1 METEGRDGYR
11 QRHCLSLY
19 CLRQFRKGNYLRLS
33 PLSRIVFFL
42 FLRRLSQKVTRK
54 RRADIHL
61 LSFSIY
67 ALFFSPDVFFPL
79 PVSISQPGG
88 KTTSFAS
95 FLRVTPPL
103 RTKPRLRLRL
113 PSPYE
118 ILSFFFS
125 SSGHAQR
132 KEREIPRNN
141 KQFNVFSVFLRKQSQ
156 LKIIYSI
163 GNLVKPSNIPLI
175 TAFFNG
181 KKRVKNTWDA
191 RVHDD
196 ILKIKT
202 KQNKK
207 KQKKKFYVGL
217 LVNHTEYEKS
227 GEKLKPNRCIHT
239 RMRIYA
245 SLQLR

>member
-1 METEGRDGYR
+1 MKF
-11 QRHCLSLY
+11 C
-19 CLRQFRKGNYLRLS
+19 
-33 PLSRIVFFL
+33 P
-42 FLRRLSQKVTRK
+42 
-54 RRADIHL
+54 
-61 LSFSIY
+61 
-67 ALFFSPDVFFPL
+67 
-79 PVSISQPGG
+79 
-88 KTTSFAS
+88 
-95 FLRVTPPL
+95 
-103 RTKPRLRLRL
+103 
-113 PSPYE
+113 
-118 ILSFFFS
+118 FFFS